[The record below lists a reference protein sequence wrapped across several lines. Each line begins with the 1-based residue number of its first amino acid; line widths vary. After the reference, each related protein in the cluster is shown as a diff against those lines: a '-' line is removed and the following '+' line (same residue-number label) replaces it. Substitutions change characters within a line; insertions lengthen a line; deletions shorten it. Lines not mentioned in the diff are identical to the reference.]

1 MMRKFLNIAIL
12 MLLVMS
18 VGTMT
23 LAQQRAIV
31 TAKMDSTY
39 LLMGK
44 KTVIHIE
51 LTQDKGEVGYFVGEN
66 SDRLTDFVEVS
77 SRSEADTVDIGSN
90 RIQINR
96 DLIIQSFDSGLYVIP
111 EQQFVMGVDTFRSN
125 PLTLKVIPVIVDSM
139 MTVHDF
145 KPVEGV
151 PFRLLDFLPSFIADY
166 WWIYLLVL
174 ILIGGVIF
182 VYLKW
187 LRNGRVPLLPKKK
200 PIPPFEEAMERLE
213 ALKQKKLWQAGQD
226 KEYYTELTDILRVYI
241 FRRFGINAVEMTS
254 SQIISTL
261 RRNEETRAVNE
272 QLNMILEVADF
283 VKFAKMRPLPDD
295 NERSM
300 NRAVNFVNE
309 TKPAATPEENPEDS
323 HSENNASVPPVS
335 PEKKTSKKK

>member
-1 MMRKFLNIAIL
+1 MMRRFLSISIL
-12 MLLVMS
+12 SLFVMS
-18 VGTMT
+18 TCILT
-23 LAQQRAIV
+23 SAQQRALI

-44 KTVIHIE
+44 KTAIHIE
-51 LTQDKGEVGYFVGEN
+51 LTQDKDEVGYFVGEN

-174 ILIGGVIF
+174 VLIGGGIF

-187 LRNGRVPLLPKKK
+187 LRKGRVPLLPRKK
-200 PIPPFEEAMERLE
+200 PIPPFEEAMSRLE
-213 ALKQKKLWQAGQD
+213 ALKQKQLWQAGQD

-309 TKPAATPEENPEDS
+309 TKPVVVTPEENSEVS
-323 HSENNASVPPVS
+323 HPENNASVPPK
-335 PEKKTSKKK
+335 EKTNKEK

>member
-1 MMRKFLNIAIL
+1 MRRKLLNIAIL
-12 MLLVMS
+12 LLLLMS
-18 VGTMT
+18 TSALT
-23 LAQQRAIV
+23 SAQQRALI

-44 KTVIHIE
+44 KTAIHIE
-51 LTQDKGEVGYFVGEN
+51 LTQGKDDVGYFVGEN

-77 SRSEADTVDIGSN
+77 SRTEADTVDIGSN

-111 EQQFVMGVDTFRSN
+111 EQQFVIGVDTFRSN
-125 PLTLKVIPVIVDSM
+125 PLTLKVIPVFVDSL
-139 MTVHDF
+139 TNIHDF

-166 WWIYLLVL
+166 WWVYLLVL
-174 ILIGGVIF
+174 ILIGGGLF
-182 VYLKW
+182 VYFKW
-187 LRNGRVPLLPKKK
+187 LRKGRVPLLPKKK
-200 PIPPFEEAMERLE
+200 PIPPFEEAMSRLE
-213 ALKQKKLWQAGQD
+213 ALKQKQLWQAGQD

-254 SQIISTL
+254 SQIIATL

-300 NRAVNFVNE
+300 SRAVNFVNE
-309 TKPAATPEENPEDS
+309 TKPVVAPEVQSEESDQESDKSAQPENKPKK
-323 HSENNASVPPVS
+323 
-335 PEKKTSKKK
+335 EK